1 MTHYIRWDTSFLQ
14 EHSYH
19 FIFQFFYILLYS
31 KCFLNFLWR
40 RKYIKIRIRLQK
52 DLVPK
57 THATEHTIHKYN
69 TLTTLSFKVDVLLV
83 FHVIKINTSNIFD
96 RAFYSLF
103 YSHFRK
109 KLVWKKR
116 KLVSKFRNYVCTL
129 GDSGLF

>member
-1 MTHYIRWDTSFLQ
+1 MEYAYRKTFKVTKT
-14 EHSYH
+14 
-19 FIFQFFYILLYS
+19 FFNAPQNIQY
-31 KCFLNFLWR
+31 
-40 RKYIKIRIRLQK
+40 
-52 DLVPK
+52 V
-57 THATEHTIHKYN
+57 HKYN

-109 KLVWKKR
+109 NLVWKKR
-116 KLVSKFRNYVCTL
+116 KLVSEFRNYVCTL

>member
-1 MTHYIRWDTSFLQ
+1 MFFKFLV
-14 EHSYH
+14 ET
-19 FIFQFFYILLYS
+19 
-31 KCFLNFLWR
+31 

-109 KLVWKKR
+109 KLVWKKESWYQNSETMC
-116 KLVSKFRNYVCTL
+116 VH
-129 GDSGLF
+129 